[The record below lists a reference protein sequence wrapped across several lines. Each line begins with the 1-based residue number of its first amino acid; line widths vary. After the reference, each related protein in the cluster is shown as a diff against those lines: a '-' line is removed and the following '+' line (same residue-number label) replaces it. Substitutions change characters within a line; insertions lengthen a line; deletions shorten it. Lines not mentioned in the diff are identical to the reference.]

1 MKTKIECPL
10 CKQEVEV
17 DNEKVDA
24 ILIEECK
31 AFLKQVANNVE
42 LDDEAEKERQR
53 ILDLMNRVD
62 NVRL

>member
-1 MKTKIECPL
+1 MKTKIECPF

-17 DNEKVDA
+17 DKEKVDA

-31 AFLKQVANNVE
+31 VFLKQVANNVA

>member
-1 MKTKIECPL
+1 M
-10 CKQEVEV
+10 EV

-24 ILIEECK
+24 ILIKECK
-31 AFLKQVANNVE
+31 AFLTQVANNVE

>member
-17 DNEKVDA
+17 DNEKVYA

-31 AFLKQVANNVE
+31 AFLTQVANNVE
-42 LDDEAEKERQR
+42 LNDEAEKERQR